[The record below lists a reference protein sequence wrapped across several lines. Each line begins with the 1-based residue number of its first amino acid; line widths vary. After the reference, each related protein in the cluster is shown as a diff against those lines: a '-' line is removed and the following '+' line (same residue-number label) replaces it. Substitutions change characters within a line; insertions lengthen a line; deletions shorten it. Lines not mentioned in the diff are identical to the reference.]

1 MRFDAY
7 LLFYDVSEPR
17 SEEYAQLLV
26 DQMFARTFGDNLSK
40 NIQKFHAWAAKQLRN
55 ARK

>member
-26 DQMFARTFGDNLSK
+26 DQMFALNSG
-40 NIQKFHAWAAKQLRN
+40 
-55 ARK
+55 

>member
-26 DQMFARTFGDNLSK
+26 DQMFSLNLG
-40 NIQKFHAWAAKQLRN
+40 
-55 ARK
+55 